1 MTERARLEDEEAL
14 PVTERSPWLL
24 YDDKTTGHHLRYG
37 MGVLASLRD
46 LGVPVIAATSYRP
59 PDGTRWHPTRPIDL
73 ASLQAVSKQIRRAAA
88 VAEQAGAEAFV
99 HLYMDKNVWG
109 PTRPMKQFATACVI
123 HHTTRFLRRRPG
135 LAGVRSRFLINRLQ
149 GLTDRGMAVIV
160 HTTSAAR
167 TISGVVPSATI
178 TTVGY
183 PIEPPPPVSRQTG
196 AEVPTLLFA
205 GTARPEKGLEYL
217 LRALPILKQ
226 DIRVLVMGRQDP
238 QTRAKLEPLA
248 NGRVTWVDRYVE
260 TEELVAAYQTSTLA
274 IVPYD
279 NWFGTHGGASGILLE
294 TLAFATPAV
303 ISGSIAGQLPDD
315 YQGAVIVEPE
325 SPEAL
330 AAGIEEA
337 LGSVERLT
345 EGAAAQGPEF
355 IRQHHSFSG
364 YAETLVKA
372 VEAALDR

>member
-1 MTERARLEDEEAL
+1 LEDEEAL

-37 MGVLASLRD
+37 AGVLGAVRD
-46 LGVPVIAATSYRP
+46 LGVPVIAATSYEP
-59 PDGTRWHPTRPIDL
+59 PAGTAWHQTRQIGVTSPL
-73 ASLQAVSKQIRRAAA
+73 ALARQIRLAAKSA
-88 VAEQAGAEAFV
+88 QESGAEAFV

-109 PTRPMKQFATACVI
+109 PTRPLRGFASACVI
-123 HHTTRFLRRRPG
+123 HHTTRFLKLRPG
-135 LAGVRSRFLINRLQ
+135 LAGLRSRFLVERLKK
-149 GLTDRGMAVIV
+149 LTDGGMTVIV
-160 HTTSAAR
+160 HTKSAEK
-167 TISGVVPSATI
+167 TIAEELPNAQI
-178 TTVGY
+178 TTIGY
-183 PIEPPPPVSRQTG
+183 PIEPPPPVARRPK
-196 AEVPTLLFA
+196 EPVPTLLFA
-205 GTARPEKGLEYL
+205 GSARPEKGLAYL
-217 LRALPILKQ
+217 LKALPRVTK
-226 DIRVLVMGRQDP
+226 DVRVLVMGRQDP
-238 QTRAKLEPLA
+238 ETRAKLEPLA

-260 TEELVAAYQTSTLA
+260 TEELVAAYQTCTLA

-294 TLAFATPAV
+294 TLAFAAPAV

-355 IRQHHSFSG
+355 IRQNHSFPG
-364 YAETLVKA
+364 YARSLVKA
-372 VEAALDR
+372 VEEAMDR